1 MTVDSDVQ
9 EVVVGSQAPDFTLPS
24 TSGDPVT
31 LSALRGQKVVLMF
44 YPYAFTGVCTGEVC
58 ALSDDLSSFAELD
71 AQVLSVSCDALP
83 TLKKFAAEEN
93 LAYPLLSDFWPHGA
107 VAGAYGVFLDTLGAA
122 NRGTFIIDADGILR
136 WSVVTGLGEP
146 RDTTDY
152 LKALAE
158 IG

>member
-1 MTVDSDVQ
+1 MLLGISVDSRH
-9 EVVVGSQAPDFTLPS
+9 
-24 TSGDPVT
+24 
-31 LSALRGQKVVLMF
+31 ALRAM
-44 YPYAFTGVCTGEVC
+44 
-58 ALSDDLSSFAELD
+58 AEQEGLGD
-71 AQVLSVSCDALP
+71 
-83 TLKKFAAEEN
+83 E
-93 LAYPLLSDFWPHGA
+93 LLSDFWPHGA